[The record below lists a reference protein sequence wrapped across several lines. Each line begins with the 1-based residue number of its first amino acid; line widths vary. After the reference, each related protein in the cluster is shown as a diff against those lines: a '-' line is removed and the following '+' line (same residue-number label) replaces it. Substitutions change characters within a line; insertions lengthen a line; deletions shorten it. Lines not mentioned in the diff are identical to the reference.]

1 MVTCSNSKLNW
12 CPLNATCEF
21 HIRLTFW
28 YIMLKTKKQTKKVGF
43 APSIWTLKMIL
54 TPLLVSWLQQA
65 QTHTMVIWTPNFKGT
80 LHTLRLCPS
89 NVYKTCSRINV
100 KHHLLNALT
109 RHLFKNLSKHV
120 RVTKNTQWIFKYNR
134 IILPHHRVRI
144 CIEYP
149 NHLPTGWLLVK
160 SEWHNYKHFIKCK
173 LCF

>member
-1 MVTCSNSKLNW
+1 MVTCSNIKLNW

-21 HIRLTFW
+21 HIRLTCPVEN
-28 YIMLKTKKQTKKVGF
+28 KQTKKSGLCPLNMDIKNDSDSTF
-43 APSIWTLKMIL
+43 SI
-54 TPLLVSWLQQA
+54 LVTA
-65 QTHTMVIWTPNFKGT
+65 QTHIMVIWTLNFKGT
-80 LHTLRLCPS
+80 LGRLRLCPS
-89 NVYKTCSRINV
+89 NVCKTCSRN
-100 KHHLLNALT
+100 KCKTSPFLNALT

-134 IILPHHRVRI
+134 IILPYHRVRI